1 MAQAQTSLTQ
11 ANKLIKNPGTSK
23 AGLQMSVKL
32 LEDSK
37 QGLSNVQVEQV
48 DSVIRNVNRMISR
61 RVGVSTAEAAAPP
74 SPRVPVPPAKSTKLL
89 EPAKSTSLPEEP
101 GFTLIREKGP
111 KGRTF
116 RVTDEEL
123 ALMQSGEILTPEALI
138 ALRKER
144 SLATERPG
152 FINTLFGELGEGA
165 VQVGKGALALGKAQ
179 LETGNLTGT
188 AGAFFPDR
196 PKTDVKQAAEIVG
209 LPVGVLRMI
218 GAPSVAAVV
227 KGGELVERQSVE
239 SGMPPETAKIVADAL
254 AMGAMIFMPQKVII
268 GPYRFV
274 ANQIRRGLLAAKGG
288 ARAVLQRIIRA
299 TQQRSG
305 TNPLGAG
312 EDFIN
317 AVAADEKRIRAQVG
331 VFIEGGLNTVPSNVT
346 RPLVPLKASVDDALV
361 GLEQVEGTLP
371 SGAENKIRKLKNFVR
386 GRQRA
391 ADKAASE
398 AAEAQLAE
406 MSTDDLMDAID
417 DIMLT
422 PGVDAQTG
430 ARQVVNGVIG
440 AIRESITEIGAA
452 GIGFRPLRELTSR
465 FSTVMST
472 VRTRVSRSDWRKLV
486 KVRSGLED
494 VLESFGKATI
504 DDVGAITSEAYPEGV
519 ALVQKGVKMFREE
532 IVPIYERGGVIEGIT
547 RNKTGSELV
556 DKLMKIKPER
566 LTGFIEVKRGKVVK
580 TPGITESIDPVTRA
594 RLSDG
599 FLAKLLDDSEDLQVG
614 GFQIPKFL
622 DQLNVDMMARF
633 RAVMS
638 REDFSNFLSLRG
650 ELQRAQETL
659 RNIPETAQLMMRNSI
674 AETIKGVG
682 TLNITKVVG
691 AIGTMIGRETGAKLL
706 ASTIALPLLDKAT
719 TDPRLLVR
727 VTNALK
733 LFNIATVAIIRSEQA
748 PLPEF
753 QRGRGGNISREL
765 LPVSEERFGQLLEQG
780 GRTLQKAAKSFR
792 SEPAQTQ

>member
-1 MAQAQTSLTQ
+1 MAQA
-11 ANKLIKNPGTSK
+11 
-23 AGLQMSVKL
+23 
-32 LEDSK
+32 
-37 QGLSNVQVEQV
+37 
-48 DSVIRNVNRMISR
+48 
-61 RVGVSTAEAAAPP
+61 PP
-74 SPRVPVPPAKSTKLL
+74 PPRVPVAPAKSKAPFVTETDIPFKKVGGLTTI
-89 EPAKSTSLPEEP
+89 PTTNPDGSP
-101 GFTLIREKGP
+101 GRF
-111 KGRTF
+111 F
-116 RVTDEEL
+116 RVTDDEL
-123 ALMQSGEILTPEALI
+123 AKMESREIPDVAALI
-138 ALRKER
+138 ALRREQL
-144 SLATERPG
+144 LATERPG
-152 FINTLFGELGEGA
+152 FIRTLFGELGGGA
-165 VQVGKGALALGKAQ
+165 KQIGKGALALGKAQ

-188 AGAFFPDR
+188 AGAFFPD
-196 PKTDVKQAAEIVG
+196 PIKPNVKQAAEIVG

-218 GAPSVAAVV
+218 GALGVAAVE
-227 KGGELVERQSVE
+227 KEGELIERQSVE
-239 SGMPPETAKIVADAL
+239 SGMPPETAKILADAMS
-254 AMGAMIFMPQKVII
+254 MGTLLLLPPKVTI

-274 ANQIRRGLLAAKGG
+274 ANQIRRGVLAAKGG

-317 AVAADEKRIRAQVG
+317 AVAAAETKLRAQVG

-346 RPLVPLKASVDDALV
+346 RPLRPLKTSVDDALV

-386 GRQRA
+386 GRQKA
-391 ADKAASE
+391 ADKAAGE

-422 PGVDAQTG
+422 PGVDAQAG

-440 AIRESITEIGAA
+440 AIRESITEIGEA
-452 GIGFRPLRELTSR
+452 GIAFRPLRELTR
-465 FSTVMST
+465 RLSTVMT
-472 VRTRVSRSDWRKLV
+472 AVRTRASRSDMRKLV
-486 KVRSGLED
+486 KVRSGLEE
-494 VLESFGKATI
+494 VLESFGKATL
-504 DDVGAITSEAYPEGV
+504 DDAGVVTSEAYSEGV
-519 ALVQKGVKMFREE
+519 ALVQRGVKMYREE
-532 IVPIYERGGVIEGIT
+532 IVPVYERGGVIEGIT
-547 RNKTGSELV
+547 RNKTGSEIV
-556 DKLMKIKPER
+556 TKLMRTTPER
-566 LTGFIEVKRGKVVK
+566 LTGFNTVRGGKVVR

-599 FLAKLLDDSEDLQVG
+599 FLGKLLDDSEDLDVG

-622 DQLNVDMMARF
+622 GQLNVDMVARF
-633 RAVMS
+633 KAVMS
-638 REDFSNFLSLRG
+638 REDFSNFMTLRG

-753 QRGRGGNISREL
+753 QRGRGEGVLKEL
-765 LPVSEERFGQLLEQG
+765 LPVSEERMGQLLDEG
-780 GRTLQKAAKSFR
+780 ARKLERAARSFR
-792 SEPAQTQ
+792 PESTPTQ